1 MKSFILTV
9 SLFVC
14 LTLGISNAY
23 AQYFEYGDLPKCEG
37 DVPYFWNNCEGY
49 INYHNTTGLKKY
61 FGEFGLKG
69 KLHGRGRLYYQNGD
83 YYEGQFSDGK
93 KDGLG
98 TQTYKDGRK
107 YVGQFKDNRRNGQG
121 ILKFANGSKYVGE
134 SKENNFDGQ
143 GTHTF
148 TDGSKWVGTFKNN
161 YLNGFA
167 TIYNADGSIE
177 YEGIFKDSEL
187 MFAQNKS
194 KTDSFKIFCE
204 DLGFKPKTEG
214 FGNCILK
221 LMELNKD

>member
-14 LTLGISNAY
+14 LTLGVSNA
-23 AQYFEYGDLPKCEG
+23 QPLPDCLDKFSG
-37 DVPYFWNNCEGY
+37 KSFNSWNNCTHSVSEEGY
-49 INYHNTTGLKKY
+49 VWSFIFKNGETVFGYMDYDNGKYTGDVNKNQ
-61 FGEFGLKG
+61 ER
-69 KLHGRGRLYYQNGD
+69 HGNGSFV
-83 YYEGQFSDGK
+83 FSNGS
-93 KDGLG
+93 
-98 TQTYKDGRK
+98 TYSGNWKHDKR
-107 YVGQFKDNRRNGQG
+107 DGQG
-121 ILKFANGSKYVGE
+121 TLKFASGSKYVGE